1 MRPDYPHKQF
11 LDKRTVYVLLMLTLA
26 ADGPLAHF
34 R

>member
-11 LDKRTVYVLLMLTLA
+11 NDRRTLYVLLMLTLA
-26 ADGPLAHF
+26 EDSTRPTF